1 LREGRPSLADLT
13 GYPETLATKFN
24 GLWACTWF
32 GALHSRRELAPTPS
46 AADFAGPLA
55 REIVRQDA
63 TSAYG
68 HGGFNPILDPR
79 CRIIPLSEATLM
91 ATQRRFVRQRF
102 ASHAAFSRIRSRFR
116 NPVISSLSTAF
127 PYAKGPR
134 AKNSPAL
141 HEGIVRSGQEIGRRI
156 GYHQVTEFDASAP
169 SRRRSR
175 ACLALTSR
183 RGTDVRTGR
192 PYPPKGGRTF
202 SRCARDRVERPAP
215 PPSKISYFRIS
226 SFLCSRYDS
235 PSLRRA
241 PFCQARFRRRA
252 RGLRR

>member
-1 LREGRPSLADLT
+1 
-13 GYPETLATKFN
+13 
-24 GLWACTWF
+24 
-32 GALHSRRELAPTPS
+32 
-46 AADFAGPLA
+46 
-55 REIVRQDA
+55 
-63 TSAYG
+63 
-68 HGGFNPILDPR
+68 
-79 CRIIPLSEATLM
+79 M

-215 PPSKISYFRIS
+215 PPAKSRIFGSRLSYVRDMILRPCGARRSAKHGSGAELEAFAGDLHS
-226 SFLCSRYDS
+226 S
-235 PSLRRA
+235 
-241 PFCQARFRRRA
+241 A
-252 RGLRR
+252 RGTVRSRDLAQAEDCDIVHAVVWLPSRTNHHRDTSRGGREKRFCVQRADRIVHKSINVPPLFSLNSILPGNRLVHKSRLAHK